1 MCLVYSMRK
10 KFFLRKTGG
19 YPMGPTPKLADPP
32 AKLTT
37 SGLQRWDGR
46 PRPRRTCRGED
57 RPRHAFKAATASH
70 GPSSRT
76 RRDGMNGVRGRL
88 QEILLGTAH
97 HTGARSAIQPC
108 FRRSRTF
115 AIQAPRAAEQLWN
128 VRHHNDIRPAAKRQR
143 AILVRSARSVLE
155 NMGRTQ

>member
-1 MCLVYSMRK
+1 VFGLFDPKEVLLSD
-10 KFFLRKTGG
+10 TGDCPIG
-19 YPMGPTPKLADPP
+19 GTPKLPDPP
-32 AKLTT
+32 AKLTA
-37 SGLQRWDGR
+37 SGLQRRDGR
-46 PRPRRTCRGED
+46 PPRTCR
-57 RPRHAFKAATASH
+57 RPLHAFKPATASH

-108 FRRSRTF
+108 FRRWSRTF
-115 AIQAPRAAEQLWN
+115 AIQAPRAAEQLRN
-128 VRHHNDIRPAAKRQR
+128 VRHHNGIRPAAKRQR